1 MNQLPMDEL
10 SKKLEERTSDLEQ
23 TRANLAAAEAALRES
38 ESKNQAMLAQSP
50 DMVFVSRIDDF
61 RFTEVND
68 RACEHYGY
76 SREEFLALE
85 IFDLEI
91 DPPLREHI
99 TSLYDSTPV
108 GREIEVYGTNR
119 RKDGT
124 TFPVHVR
131 FAKLN
136 DVLAIANV
144 RDISE
149 RDQERQ
155 ELRRLATIVES
166 VNDPIIA
173 IDPEMRITVWNG
185 AAEKLFGY
193 TPEEALGETV
203 ELITPP
209 HTLPQYLARVPMM
222 FGGQRV
228 ANYDTQKMTKSG
240 RIVDVSTSGSP
251 IFDQFGEVVGAVGI
265 NRDLTDQKRAER
277 ALKESEERSNA
288 RLLEEKAR
296 AEEIQAR
303 KTQQLQTIF
312 EIAETLA
319 GPADFQTKADSV
331 SSIIQ
336 ERLEADAVV
345 LRTLDE
351 AAGNLNLVAA
361 SGTESIG
368 QTLSLDQEGPAQ
380 RAFRQE
386 KNIVIADHTQLSYH
400 QMPKA
405 KSWGLESFCAIPLHS
420 SDGISGTLVVASRR
434 SDHFNEERVELLEA
448 ISVGI
453 SALFESARLSEN
465 LEQSRRKMA
474 EQSRLASVG
483 ELAAGVAHEINNP
496 LTAILMGSELISESD
511 LPKDTLVQLNAVA
524 DAARRAAAI
533 VRGLLLFARQEAPQP
548 EPLGLDSIIDQVLG
562 LKKHDFAMH
571 NIQSVCEFEPELPNC
586 LVDNNQISQVIVN
599 ILNNAEDALITHKG
613 GGEITIKIDSTPDA
627 VTLEIRDD
635 GPGIEPKMLHKIFEP
650 FYTTK
655 GPGTGTGLGL
665 SICHGIVMQH
675 GGEMWATSE
684 KGSGTSFFVRL
695 PVTDAVGVSQLALQ
709 NQSKGSTAAMG
720 RLLVVDDEPE
730 IRHLLAKGLDDDF
743 EVIDEAK
750 DGETALDMIQAAEY
764 DCILLDLKMP
774 GISGMEVFERTVET
788 DHRIADRIIIMTG
801 DTASAETASF
811 LSNMMNRVLHK
822 PFTLDDVK
830 DRISELLQVGKA

>member
-91 DPPLREHI
+91 DPPLRGHI

-173 IDPEMRITVWNG
+173 IDREMRITVWNA

-240 RIVDVSTSGSP
+240 RIVDVSISGSP

-277 ALKESEERSNA
+277 ALKESEERL
-288 RLLEEKAR
+288 REEKIR
-296 AEEIQAR
+296 AEEIQGR
-303 KTQQLQTIF
+303 KTQQLHTIF
-312 EIAETLA
+312 EIGETLA

-345 LRTLDE
+345 LRTFDE
-351 AAGNLNLVAA
+351 AAGTLNLVAA

-380 RAFRQE
+380 QAFRQE
-386 KNIVIADHTQLSYH
+386 KNIVIADHTQLSYR

-453 SALFESARLSEN
+453 SALFESARLSED
-465 LEQSRRKMA
+465 LEQTRRTMA
-474 EQSRLASVG
+474 EQRRLASVG
-483 ELAAGVAHEINNP
+483 TLAAGVAHEINNP
-496 LTAILMGSELISESD
+496 LTAILMGSG
-511 LPKDTLVQLNAVA
+511 N
-524 DAARRAAAI
+524 
-533 VRGLLLFARQEAPQP
+533 
-548 EPLGLDSIIDQVLG
+548 
-562 LKKHDFAMH
+562 
-571 NIQSVCEFEPELPNC
+571 NI
-586 LVDNNQISQVIVN
+586 
-599 ILNNAEDALITHKG
+599 
-613 GGEITIKIDSTPDA
+613 
-627 VTLEIRDD
+627 
-635 GPGIEPKMLHKIFEP
+635 
-650 FYTTK
+650 
-655 GPGTGTGLGL
+655 
-665 SICHGIVMQH
+665 
-675 GGEMWATSE
+675 
-684 KGSGTSFFVRL
+684 
-695 PVTDAVGVSQLALQ
+695 
-709 NQSKGSTAAMG
+709 
-720 RLLVVDDEPE
+720 
-730 IRHLLAKGLDDDF
+730 
-743 EVIDEAK
+743 
-750 DGETALDMIQAAEY
+750 
-764 DCILLDLKMP
+764 
-774 GISGMEVFERTVET
+774 
-788 DHRIADRIIIMTG
+788 
-801 DTASAETASF
+801 
-811 LSNMMNRVLHK
+811 
-822 PFTLDDVK
+822 
-830 DRISELLQVGKA
+830 